1 MYIYSQ
7 NFLKNLLIFKKISK
21 KTLIISSTALF
32 IFCGLAVCFSAQDN
46 QSSGFV
52 VYNATNQSEC
62 FLDSRENCAIESPDL
77 CFIQSNTIRGNSPVI
92 SVTPNV
98 LGSLGADATAI
109 QRKEVMEH
117 IVEPGETISSIAVK
131 FNISTDTILW
141 ANDLTSKS
149 TLKIGEKLIILPVSG
164 VLHVVGSGDTL
175 SEIASHYKSDLSEI
189 IAINDIQDNK
199 IFIGDVLVLQGAQK
213 PTTSYIARAPSVS
226 SYFIIPCKGIITQ
239 RLHWYNA
246 VDVANKCGT
255 PIYATAGGTVQKTG
269 YIKIGGNRVRVVHP
283 NGIVTYYGHL
293 SKILVSPGQ
302 KVSQGQIVGYMG
314 RTGYATGCHVHYE
327 VRGATNPLAKYALGA
342 KLTWK

>member
-1 MYIYSQ
+1 MYIYSK

-32 IFCGLAVCFSAQDN
+32 IFCGIAVCFSAQN
-46 QSSGFV
+46 NPSSGFV
-52 VYNATNQSEC
+52 VYSMANQNEC
-62 FLDSRENCAIESPDL
+62 FVDARENCAIESPDL
-77 CFIQSNTIRGNSPVI
+77 YLIQNNTIRGNSPVI

-98 LGSLGADATAI
+98 LGSLGAIETDI

-117 IVEPGETISSIAVK
+117 IVDPGETVSSIAAK
-131 FNISTDTILW
+131 FNISVNTILW

-149 TLKIGEKLIILPVSG
+149 TLKVGKKLIILPVSG
-164 VLHVVGSGDTL
+164 ILHIVSSGDTL
-175 SEIASHYKSDLSEI
+175 SEIVKHYKSDSSEI

-199 IFIGDVLVLQGAQK
+199 IFIGDVLVLPGAKK
-213 PTTSYIARAPSVS
+213 PSSSYIAKAPSVS
-226 SYFIIPCKGIITQ
+226 SYFIIPCKGTISQ

-255 PIYATAGGTVQKTG
+255 PIYATAGGAVQKAG

-314 RTGYATGCHVHYE
+314 RTGFATGCHVHYE